1 MCKFVKFI
9 LSCSLF
15 VMPLSG
21 IASNNGIPGYSQN
34 ETGSSSCHDC
44 HTVATS
50 TSASTAQI
58 TGNNTAI
65 IGTTNTYT
73 FKLIAPRATS
83 SYYAGFNLSASNGS
97 LISTSAAT
105 TIINSELVQSA
116 KQTTTDSGTSFDAQW
131 SFDWQAPSVSGS
143 TTLFACGLPVNGDG
157 IEYRSGEHGT
167 DDGRVACTTL
177 AIQVQQPPTALA
189 GSNQTVTEGDTVTLD
204 GTSSNDVDGVINSY
218 LWEQISGNT
227 ATLNNA
233 TTDTASFAAPA
244 VASNTTDEL
253 IFRLT
258 VTDNDGLTDTSLI
271 SIFVQDVLVSN
282 LAPVPNAGT
291 DQIVDENT
299 LVTLDASGSTDDGNI
314 ASYQWLQTAG
324 ISSITLSDNIS
335 VSPTFTSPAVTASN
349 DVLSFQLTVTDD
361 LGVQSTDTVNITVND
376 VDTPPT
382 AVISDASGVL
392 ISNVNNNSQI
402 TLYGNFSTDPEGPV
416 SAYSWSQT
424 AGSAIVSPGVSNAS
438 SFTFTTP
445 DNPGTTIDIQLTVT
459 GDEGFVQNSITAT
472 LTLVNRAP
480 TANAGTDQL
489 VNELAGVN
497 LDGSLSTDIDGVIS
511 SYLWVQLTGITAIL
525 SDDTSNIAN
534 FTAPDVSANTTQELT
549 FQLTVTDNYGDTDL
563 SIVSIFVQDA
573 LITNQIPVA
582 DAGLDQVVNEKTL
595 VTLDASNSSD
605 DGSIASYLW
614 EQTAGISTVTL
625 DDNTLAI
632 ASFTAPMV
640 TSANDS
646 ITFKLTVTD
655 DLGVQANTFVNI
667 AVNDVD
673 TPPVAS
679 ITDISGAALSVII
692 NNNLVT
698 LYGTYSSDAEGPI
711 TAYSWSQTA
720 GPGIISPG
728 ASNLNTFSFTTPDS
742 PASSISIQLTVTGDE
757 GSVQTATSVSLTL
770 NNAPVIGIGIDQT
783 LTEATPVTLDGST
796 SFDSDGTLSSYLWEQ
811 LSGPPVTLTN
821 ASTSTASY
829 TAPAVASNTTE
840 QQVFRL
846 TITDNSGFT
855 STGNTNIFVED
866 VLVANIAPIANAGIN
881 QSVNENTLVTLD
893 ASASSDDGSI
903 ITFLWQ
909 QISGTNTVILND
921 TGLVIPSFTSPF
933 VSNAGDIITF
943 LLTVTDDL
951 GVQSSSSVNITI
963 LDVDTPPVAL
973 ITDASG
979 IVISSINNN
988 SLITLYGNFSNDI
1001 DGPISAYSWSQTAG
1015 SAIVNPGATSLNSF
1029 TFTAPD
1035 DLGNSISIQLTVTGD
1050 EGSIQDSVSI
1060 TLNLNNLPPVI
1071 SPIADKT
1078 IIEGGIIEL
1087 HGEVSDP
1094 NNDLASVLWR
1104 QINCGSTC
1112 INLPIADQ
1120 SHISFITP
1128 SVSAADSGRILE
1140 FELTATDST
1149 GLTTTAISKYTL
1161 TDNGINKSFP
1171 DDTISFN
1178 SYNNLPMAIKVES
1191 LSPDISAIISNLLPE
1206 PNSVVTDNTNRPLSF
1221 PYELK
1226 DLEISLSAPGTV
1238 LVTLYFPEPVSK
1250 DFDFYQY
1257 MQNNGWTNTSKAK
1270 NFDDI
1275 NYNSVTGWSEIS
1287 EEVEFSV
1294 DRRNVKILL
1303 TDGGPS
1309 DQSIANGII
1318 RSKSG
1323 LGENPA
1329 STDSQP
1335 GASGSLSYLFLLSL
1349 LLLPVSRSTFVQ
1361 LKD

>member
-15 VMPLSG
+15 ITPLSG

-34 ETGSSSCHDC
+34 ATGSSSCHNC

-50 TSASTAQI
+50 TSSTTVQI

-65 IGTTNTYT
+65 IGTTNSYT
-73 FKLIAPRATS
+73 IKLIAPRATS
-83 SYYAGFNLSASNGS
+83 SYYAGFDISVSNGT
-97 LISTSAAT
+97 LFSTDTGT

-116 KQTTTDSGTSFDAQW
+116 KQTTIDTGTSFDAQW

-157 IEYRSGEHGT
+157 IEYRSGEHGS
-167 DDGRVACTTL
+167 DDGRAGCTTFS
-177 AIQVQQPPTALA
+177 IQVQQPPTSQA

-204 GTSSNDVDGVINSY
+204 GTSSSDVDGVINSY
-218 LWEQISGNT
+218 LWEQLSGNS

-233 TTDTASFAAPA
+233 TTDTASFTAPA

-253 IFRLT
+253 VFRLT
-258 VTDNDGLTDTSLI
+258 VTDNDGLTDSSLI

-282 LAPVPNAGT
+282 LAPMPDAGA
-291 DQIVDENT
+291 DQIVNENT
-299 LVTLDASGSTDDGNI
+299 LVTLDASASTDDGSI
-314 ASYQWLQTAG
+314 VSYQWLQTAG
-324 ISSITLSDNIS
+324 ITSVTLSDNTSI
-335 VSPTFTSPAVTASN
+335 SPTFTSPAVTASN

-392 ISNVNNNSQI
+392 FSSVNNNSQI
-402 TLYGNFSTDPEGPV
+402 TLYGNFSTDPEGPIT
-416 SAYSWSQT
+416 AYSWSQT
-424 AGSAIVSPGVSNAS
+424 AGPAIVSPGVSNGS

-445 DNPGTTIDIQLTVT
+445 DNPGSTIDIQLTVT
-459 GDEGFVQNSITAT
+459 GDEGVVQNSITAS
-472 LTLVNRAP
+472 LTLLNRPP
-480 TANAGTDQL
+480 TANSGTDQL
-489 VNELAGVN
+489 VNELSGVT
-497 LDGSLSTDIDGVIS
+497 LDGSLSTDVDGVIS
-511 SYLWVQLTGITAIL
+511 SYLWTQLTGTTATL
-525 SDDTSNIAN
+525 TNDTTSVAS
-534 FTAPDVSANTTQELT
+534 FTAPDVTANTTEELT

-582 DAGLDQVVNEKTL
+582 DAGLDQVVNENTL

-605 DGSIASYLW
+605 DGSIDSYLW
-614 EQTAGISTVTL
+614 EQTAGTSTVTL
-625 DDNTLAI
+625 DDNTLTI

-640 TSANDS
+640 TAANDT

-655 DLGVQANTFVNI
+655 DLGVQANAFVNI

-679 ITDISGAALSVII
+679 ITDISGSPLSVII

-698 LYGTYSSDAEGPI
+698 LYGTYSNDAEGPI
-711 TAYSWSQTA
+711 TAYSWSQTG

-728 ASNLNTFSFTTPDS
+728 STSLNTFSFTTPDS
-742 PASSISIQLTVTGDE
+742 PGSSISIQLTVTGDE
-757 GSVQTATSVSLTL
+757 GSVQTTSSVSLTL

-783 LTEATPVTLDGST
+783 LTEATPVILDGST
-796 SFDSDGTLSSYLWEQ
+796 SFDSDGTISSYLWEQ

-846 TITDNSGFT
+846 TITDDSGFT

-866 VLVANIAPIANAGIN
+866 VLVANIAPVANAGID
-881 QSVNENTLVTLD
+881 QIVNENTLVTLD

-903 ITFLWQ
+903 ISFLWQ

-921 TGLVIPSFTSPF
+921 TGLVVPSFTSPF

-963 LDVDTPPVAL
+963 QDVDTPPLAL

-988 SLITLYGNFSNDI
+988 SQVTLYGNFSNDI

-1015 SAIVNPGATSLNSF
+1015 LAIVNPGATTQNSF

-1035 DLGNSISIQLTVTGD
+1035 DLGNSITIQLTVTGD
-1050 EGSIQDSVSI
+1050 EGSIQNTDSI
-1060 TLNLNNLPPVI
+1060 TLSLNNMPPVI
-1071 SPIADKT
+1071 SPIAEQT
-1078 IIEGGIIEL
+1078 VVEGDIIEL
-1087 HGEVSDP
+1087 HGEVTDP
-1094 NNDLASVLWR
+1094 NNDLASVFWR

-1112 INLPIADQ
+1112 IILPIADQ
-1120 SHISFITP
+1120 THISFITP
-1128 SVSAADSGRILE
+1128 AVTTADSGRILE

-1149 GLTTTAISKYTL
+1149 GLTTTAISKFTL

-1178 SYNNLPMAIKVES
+1178 SYNNQPMAIKVES
-1191 LSPDISAIISNLLPE
+1191 LEPGISAIISNLLPE
-1206 PNSVVTDNTNRPLSF
+1206 PNSVITDNSNRPLSF

-1257 MQNNGWTNTSKAK
+1257 LQNNGWTNTSKAK

-1287 EEVEFSV
+1287 EEVEFSA
-1294 DRRNVKILL
+1294 DRKNVKILL

-1309 DQSIANGII
+1309 DQSIASGII
-1318 RSKSG
+1318 HSKSG

-1335 GASGSLSYLFLLSL
+1335 GASGSFDYL
-1349 LLLPVSRSTFVQ
+1349 LLLIPCLLLLRRKHYRQ
-1361 LKD
+1361 ALI